1 MSLQEHIPIVGLSQ
15 WNEISFEFKLKIV
28 YQCFQHFVL
37 LKNGIRVAYR
47 MLGLLIYTLYFGYPT
62 VYECSPVTCCL

>member
-1 MSLQEHIPIVGLSQ
+1 MIMSLQEHIPIVISLQQ

-47 MLGLLIYTLYFGYPT
+47 MLGSLYFGYPT